1 MLDLL
6 ISFINMLIISIPY
19 FVIKFTFN
27 PPNPPRYG
35 IKKNKLNN
43 QEEIYFLSKTK
54 INNKMLVYEKVEPK
68 LFSIKYSK
76 VYDSKNNKYIPILKI
91 TPKNVNKL
99 CIIYCQGNNGDL
111 GTSLFECHNIAVNCH
126 CTIVTFEY
134 PGYGICEN
142 DDIKELEFYNRIKLI
157 YIYIINELGYNQNQI
172 FLYGFSLGSGIVFDF
187 ACRNEYPLAGMILQ
201 SPFLSIL
208 RTVYNIKKTKYF
220 DLFNNCDK
228 AKNLRVN
235 TLFLHGNKDPT
246 VPYVHGRILAKLIP
260 EKYFYDF
267 LTVDNARHNN
277 LLKSNPDEIFRLIKS
292 FMNDCILDA
301 ANKIKFNNFFMND
314 KNEINH
320 MNIITREENLD
331 DNKKNE
337 ISKLEN
343 NKTKS
348 KTFANLKI
356 TTYNNA
362 DEIQNNDTDMIS
374 RQNIYSIESKSFKI
388 IPINKNTR
396 KSNLSDEKSI
406 SQNGNKIYYHVHIGT
421 NNDLYNQNYKNYNTK
436 TNKENFDNNNDY
448 ENYNSLISINS
459 SKTNINNNIK
469 LK

>member
-1 MLDLL
+1 M
-6 ISFINMLIISIPY
+6 
-19 FVIKFTFN
+19 
-27 PPNPPRYG
+27 
-35 IKKNKLNN
+35 
-43 QEEIYFLSKTK
+43 
-54 INNKMLVYEKVEPK
+54 
-68 LFSIKYSK
+68 
-76 VYDSKNNKYIPILKI
+76 
-91 TPKNVNKL
+91 
-99 CIIYCQGNNGDL
+99 
-111 GTSLFECHNIAVNCH
+111 
-126 CTIVTFEY
+126 
-134 PGYGICEN
+134 
-142 DDIKELEFYNRIKLI
+142 
-157 YIYIINELGYNQNQI
+157 
-172 FLYGFSLGSGIVFDF
+172 
-187 ACRNEYPLAGMILQ
+187 
-201 SPFLSIL
+201 
-208 RTVYNIKKTKYF
+208 
-220 DLFNNCDK
+220 
-228 AKNLRVN
+228 
-235 TLFLHGNKDPT
+235 HGNKDPT

-260 EKYFYDF
+260 DKYFYDF
-267 LTVDNARHNN
+267 LTVDNAKHNN

-356 TTYNNA
+356 RTYNNA